1 MEEPERCI
9 YEFIIETIFSIDHC
23 CKNTHPAFFESGIK
37 CQFVKMIL
45 NGVVISFNIM
55 IFFGVVFRSAKRD
68 YFQAP
73 ERLVCFN
80 SYFSEVIWS
89 LESLDSTNG

>member
-1 MEEPERCI
+1 
-9 YEFIIETIFSIDHC
+9 
-23 CKNTHPAFFESGIK
+23 
-37 CQFVKMIL
+37 
-45 NGVVISFNIM
+45 M
-55 IFFGVVFRSAKRD
+55 IFFGVVFRLAKRD